1 NPEYGVIIS
10 SEAVNVVRHRLTA
23 RQAGVFR
30 GFGQRDL
37 RRRTAMKAISVI
49 GVAWIFIIS
58 VGAGMAEFY
67 ESIPGE
73 IQGWKAQGKD
83 ETYSSETLFALINGG
98 AELYLSYGFR
108 EAWVRRY
115 MGPENREISL
125 EIYDMGRS
133 EDAFGVFSSERQDED
148 IRIGQGSEYGGGLLR
163 FWKDRYFVS
172 LTTTGEESRV
182 RDVMI
187 RLAEETAKAI
197 SREGPQPRLVSLL
210 PEQGL
215 QKESIR
221 FFHTA
226 AILDRQY
233 FLSNRNILHLGKDTD
248 CVLAKYA
255 EGDRTAQVLM
265 VEYAGADAAREAYD
279 DFVSSYAPEARNKG
293 KARLENGAWVFVRLE
308 GTLLIVVLDATSES
322 LGQRLVSMPVST
334 GKK

>member
-1 NPEYGVIIS
+1 MRTTSMIG
-10 SEAVNVVRHRLTA
+10 L
-23 RQAGVFR
+23 VF
-30 GFGQRDL
+30 
-37 RRRTAMKAISVI
+37 V
-49 GVAWIFIIS
+49 FIAC
-58 VGAGMAEFY
+58 VGDGMAGFQ

-73 IQGWKAQGKD
+73 IQGWKAQGED
-83 ETYSSETLFALINGG
+83 ETYNSETLFALINGG

-115 MGPENREISL
+115 MGPEKREISL

-148 IRIGQGSEYGGGLLR
+148 IGIGQGSEYGGGLLR
-163 FWKDRYFVS
+163 FWKDRFFVS

-197 SREGPQPRLVSLL
+197 GKEGSKPRLVSLL
-210 PEQGL
+210 PERGL
-215 QKESIR
+215 QRDSIR

-255 EGDRTAQVLM
+255 DGYRAAQLLLVR
-265 VEYAGADAAREAYD
+265 YAGAEAAREALD
-279 DFVSSYAPEARNKG
+279 DFVSSYVPEARNKG
-293 KARLENGAWVFVRLE
+293 KARMENGAWVFVRIE

-322 LGQRLVSMPVST
+322 LGQRLVSMPINT